1 MFTNAFRKLS
11 ASKLI
16 SFWLLTGPTIFII
29 PFLFTRSTIDP
40 VTLPRFFVWSVLA
53 FLSFLS
59 VMLASRH
66 DYAAYDFVILK
77 RSIFYVFAGY
87 LFVAAVSATQS
98 ISFSESFY
106 EWLKICLSLVFFCL
120 TCIVIDGDNSKILT
134 LTKALVVL
142 GLLLASIG
150 VCQYFGLAFTSI
162 PRNHDICATMTNK
175 NLFASTLFLILPF
188 VGFSICRFAGFWR
201 MASVVVLTFSCLC
214 IFFAGSR
221 TVWAAIISALLFV
234 SLVWALR
241 NRKTVF
247 CILCKRIDLK
257 NCAVLL
263 VAGLVIISLS
273 VVAYHHREYRPFP
286 SAGEY
291 IKDPIQENSFVE
303 SISSLNSL
311 NERVWLW
318 KNTIAMVK
326 DNPLLGVGL
335 GQWRLAFPAYGMKQK
350 IAGLGDGSVEI
361 VFLRPHNDF
370 IWVLSELGV
379 IGFLFYL
386 AIFAISIF
394 YALRIFFK
402 SNDDERQALAMA
414 MLFGIIGYMVISFFS
429 FPKDRI
435 VHNILLAL
443 IMTCIVSTYHQS
455 FPREK
460 AGDGSKITYVRLP
473 VLLLLIVCIVTG
485 YVRLASET
493 HARQA
498 LIAQREGNWQ
508 RLRAKIDDAASTFYQ
523 IDPTGVPLSWYRGIA
538 NYSTGRF
545 QEAHDNFKYAYKIHP
560 NHIHVLNNLGT
571 SYAKLGDYE
580 NSIKY
585 FKKALDIWPE
595 FAEARINLGIIY
607 LHVGNISEAR
617 RYLMLL
623 NHNDKRVHI
632 SVNFEFIKPEDKNI

>member
-1 MFTNAFRKLS
+1 MSINAFRKPS
-11 ASKLI
+11 ASKLM

-53 FLSFLS
+53 FLLFLS
-59 VMLASRH
+59 VMLASKQN
-66 DYAAYDFVILK
+66 YAAYDFFILK

-98 ISFSESFY
+98 INVSESFY
-106 EWLKICLSLVFFCL
+106 EWLKICLSLIFFSL
-120 TCIVIDGDNSKILT
+120 SCIIIDGDNSKILT

-150 VCQYFGLAFTSI
+150 VCQYFGLEFTSI
-162 PRNHDICATMTNK
+162 PGNYVIYATMTNK
-175 NLFASTLFLILPF
+175 NLFASALFLILPF
-188 VGFSICRFAGFWR
+188 VGFSIYRFTGFWR
-201 MASVVVLTFSCLC
+201 MASVAVLTVSCLC
-214 IFFAGSR
+214 IFWARSR
-221 TVWAAIISALLFV
+221 TVWVAIISALLFV
-234 SLVWALR
+234 ALVWALR
-241 NRKTVF
+241 NRETAF
-247 CILCKRIDLK
+247 RILCKRIDFIK
-257 NCAVLL
+257 CAILL
-263 VAGLVIISLS
+263 VAGLIIISIS
-273 VVAYHHREYRPFP
+273 VVAYHHRESRPFP
-286 SAGEY
+286 STGEY
-291 IKDPIQENSFVE
+291 INDPIQENSVVE
-303 SISSLNSL
+303 SNLSLNSL

-379 IGFLFYL
+379 IGFLSYL

-394 YALRIFFK
+394 YALKIFFK

-429 FPKDRI
+429 FPKERI

-460 AGDGSKITYVRLP
+460 AGDGSKIIYVRLP

-485 YVRLASET
+485 YVRLVSET

-498 LIAQREGNWQ
+498 LIAQRAGNWQ
-508 RLRAKIDDAASTFYQ
+508 RLRAEIDKAASTFYQ

-545 QEAHDNFKYAYKIHP
+545 QEAHGDFKYAYKIHP

-580 NSIKY
+580 SSIEY
-585 FKKALDIWPE
+585 YKKALDVCPE
-595 FAEARINLGIIY
+595 FAEARINLGVLY
-607 LHVGNISEAR
+607 LHTGNFSEAR
-617 RYLMLL
+617 RYLMPLD
-623 NHNDKRVHI
+623 HDDQQTRASIYWESVQPKDKDI
-632 SVNFEFIKPEDKNI
+632 